1 MHRLIL
7 LLLFTVI
14 PGVSVAESVR
24 YISDQLEITM
34 RRGKGTQY
42 AILRSLPSGLRLQV
56 LETDSKSGYSRI
68 RTPSGKTGWV
78 LSRYLMR
85 TPPARLQLAAMKKR
99 YAAMQAEVLRLR
111 QQLQNLN
118 EQKNQAEKA
127 RNKLR
132 NRSQKLGRE
141 LKDIKRISSNAV
153 QLADENRSLKEKV
166 VLTDRELQR
175 LRQENESLNDRS
187 SRDWF
192 LVGAMVVI
200 VSMIFGIMLTR
211 IRWRK
216 KASWGDL

>member
-1 MHRLIL
+1 M
-7 LLLFTVI
+7 V
-14 PGVSVAESVR
+14 PGVSVAESIR

-42 AILRSLPSGLRLQV
+42 AILRSLPSGLRLTV
-56 LETDSKSGYSRI
+56 LETDRKSGYSLV
-68 RTPSGKTGWV
+68 RTPTGKSGWV
-78 LSRYLMR
+78 LTRYLMR
-85 TPPARLQLAAMKKR
+85 TPPARQQIAAMKKR
-99 YAAMQAEVLRLR
+99 YAVMQAEVLRMR

-118 EQKNQAEKA
+118 EQKNQSEKA

-132 NRSQKLGRE
+132 TRSQKLGRE
-141 LKDIKRISSNAV
+141 LADIKRISSNAV
-153 QLADENRSLKEKV
+153 QLADENRALKEKLV
-166 VLTDRELQR
+166 STDRELQR

-187 SRDWF
+187 NRDWF

-200 VSMIFGIMLTR
+200 VSMVFGIMLTR